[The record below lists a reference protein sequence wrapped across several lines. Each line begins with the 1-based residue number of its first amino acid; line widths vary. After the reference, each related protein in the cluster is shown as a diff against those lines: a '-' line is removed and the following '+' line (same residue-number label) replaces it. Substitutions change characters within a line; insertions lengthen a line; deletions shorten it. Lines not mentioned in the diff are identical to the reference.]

1 MYKHK
6 LERPLLYCGVGVTME
21 ILGGKWKSCL
31 IHNIRSGLRRPSELH
46 RMNPMATP
54 RVLNQQLKELEDHG
68 IIRKVIYPV
77 LPPKVEY
84 FLTPQG
90 ESMLPIID
98 AMQQWGDTHG
108 GPFRKHEASQ
118 HQGSE
123 ELAGALSEAAADG
136 PTKQFVV
143 ADEHTGA

>member
-1 MYKHK
+1 MYEHK
-6 LERPLLYCGVGVTME
+6 LERPLLQCGVGVTME

-46 RMNPMATP
+46 RMNPIATP

-68 IIRKVIYPV
+68 IVRKVIYPV

-90 ESMLPIID
+90 ESMLRIID
-98 AMQQWGDTHG
+98 AMKEWGDTHG
-108 GPFRKHEASQ
+108 DTFRMHIASQ
-118 HQGSE
+118 QLVVE
-123 ELAGALSEAAADG
+123 E
-136 PTKQFVV
+136 
-143 ADEHTGA
+143 H